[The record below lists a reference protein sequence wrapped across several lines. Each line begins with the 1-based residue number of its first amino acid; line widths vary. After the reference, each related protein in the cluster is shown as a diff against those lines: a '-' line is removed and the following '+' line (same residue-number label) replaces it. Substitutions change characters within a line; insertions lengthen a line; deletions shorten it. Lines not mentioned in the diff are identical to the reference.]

1 MADDRLTYGDVRDLI
16 AGLSSPLLEQLAEGP
31 LPDKMEDG
39 YDCRICMVL
48 GARAAV
54 SPPAAELKRWH
65 EFFED
70 TVALDRLLK
79 DPFGLFDKEAKEE
92 WVRVAGEL
100 SYARNCTIYA
110 LAQAELLSRQLLEP
124 DTRDATERRKDEE
137 AEDAERRLDA
147 QKVGDL

>member
-1 MADDRLTYGDVRDLI
+1 MADDRLTYSDIRDLV

-31 LPDKMEDG
+31 LPDKKEDG
-39 YDCRICMVL
+39 YDCRVCMVL
-48 GARAAV
+48 GGRAAV

-79 DPFGLFDKEAKEE
+79 DSLIDKEAKEE

-100 SYARNCTIYA
+100 SYARNCIIYA
-110 LAQAELLSRQLLEP
+110 LAQAELLGRQLPEP
-124 DTRDATERRKDEE
+124 DTRDATECRKDEE

-147 QKVGDL
+147 EKVGDL